1 MLTSCLSIQSNELS
15 AGLNKQNLFIKML
28 FIRYSNKINFG
39 CWNLWS
45 IFAIQKKVKNSKILA
60 FFFYWITII
69 SSFPMSYIANDYKL
83 IGWIEK
89 NTSLINTFKKRHVH
103 LMYTL
108 KNCKLWGLPLKH
120 IVHCPFPYFSQTLKT
135 TKCQAI

>member
-1 MLTSCLSIQSNELS
+1 MLTSCLCIQSNELS

-45 IFAIQKKVKNSKILA
+45 IFAIPKKVKNSKILA

>member
-1 MLTSCLSIQSNELS
+1 MNWAQDWTNRIFSLKCYLLDIQIKLILVVEIC
-15 AGLNKQNLFIKML
+15 GLYLPFQKRL
-28 FIRYSNKINFG
+28 KIAKF
-39 CWNLWS
+39 L
-45 IFAIQKKVKNSKILA
+45 L